1 MSETDFIRYQLLL
14 NTSGDYKN
22 LEKPFL
28 GNKKKSISTIYAIS
42 KDFIIEESLEVF
54 APVRALWV
62 Y

>member
-1 MSETDFIRYQLLL
+1 MLL

-28 GNKKKSISTIYAIS
+28 GNKKKPISTIYAIS

>member
-1 MSETDFIRYQLLL
+1 MLETDFIRYQLLL

-28 GNKKKSISTIYAIS
+28 GNKKKPISTKYAIS

-54 APVRALWV
+54 APVMALWV